1 MTARADAAREA
12 QHHSVQLHR
21 QLGALL
27 AMSAL
32 LAGMFVVNEFVKAW
46 AEAGAFNLR
55 VLHMAGLG
63 GMAVLAGGWWVYYR
77 SMQRWQQEVL
87 SLRALAENASQ
98 AKTDFLANMSHEIRT
113 PLNGV
118 IGMLGLLA
126 QMPLSERQR
135 EYVDTIRKSSEQLLL
150 VINDVLDVAKIEA
163 GQLSLEPIPFDIA
176 THTNDVVETFV
187 AEAARKGLEMIVHYT
202 PGMPTRVVGDPGRY
216 RQIVTNLI
224 GNAMKFTTRGY
235 VMVDVGLV
243 RQEQGR
249 GVFRVRVTDTGV
261 GIPAGKVRSVFE
273 RFAQVDASTTRKYGG
288 SGLGLAITREL
299 VKMMGGDI
307 TVESVEGKGSTFSFT
322 LDLLLDNTLAVDRVP
337 LPSAEILRG
346 LKVLAVDDGKV
357 NRQILRE
364 ILESVGAAVAE
375 ADSGAAVLA
384 RLDRG
389 EAYDLILVDNRMP
402 DYDGLALGRE
412 IQKRSG
418 AMLAV
423 HTSIGQRGDALR
435 FEEAGFA
442 AYVLKPFTPTELIEV
457 LCLARSRLLA
467 PGAAKARFAPGI
479 ITRHMLHELKEN
491 GGARS
496 LPLKADYG
504 EVLVVED
511 DRVNQ
516 NVLGAILGRLG
527 AHAVVAENGREAVEM
542 VKGKPYGLVL
552 MDMNMPVMNGPD
564 AARAIREMELAAGRA
579 ATPIIALTAN
589 AMKEHRE
596 ACLAAGMHD
605 YLTKP
610 VTVEKLQQVL
620 EKWVVPG
627 SVAPVGEE
635 KEDGG
640 MEAEE
645 GAAVDMGFVDGLTD
659 GDGAVQRR
667 LFAVFFEHAQEA
679 LATLE
684 EAPLGTEAWRQ
695 AAHRLKGSAAS
706 LGVFGLSNA
715 CARAEEADLGE
726 DKEDLLDG
734 INGCF
739 AEVRRFCEGRGMV

>member
-1 MTARADAAREA
+1 MLKTGNDATLVA

-27 AMSAL
+27 VMSAL
-32 LAGMFVVNEFVKAW
+32 LVGMFVVNEFVDAW
-46 AEAGAFNLR
+46 AGAGAGNVR
-55 VLHMAGLG
+55 VLHLVGLG
-63 GMAVLAGGWWVYYR
+63 GMAVLGGGWWVYYR

-87 SLRALAENASQ
+87 RLRMLAENASQ

-126 QMPLSERQR
+126 QMQLSERQR

-187 AEAARKGLEMIVHYT
+187 AEATRKGLEMIVRYA
-202 PGMPTRVVGDPGRY
+202 PAMPTRVVGDPGRY

-224 GNAMKFTTRGY
+224 GNALKFTNKGY
-235 VMVDVGLV
+235 VMVDVEMV
-243 RQEQGR
+243 RQDGGR
-249 GVFRVRVTDTGV
+249 GMFRVRVVDTGV
-261 GIPAGKVRSVFE
+261 GIPADKVKTVFE

-299 VKMMGGDI
+299 VRMMGGEI
-307 TVESVEGKGSTFSFT
+307 KVESIEGRGSTFSFT
-322 LDLLLDNTLAVDRVP
+322 LDLLLDKVAGSRVP

-346 LKVLAVDDGKV
+346 LCVLAVDDGEV

-364 ILESVGAAVAE
+364 ILESVGAVVSE
-375 ADSGAAVLA
+375 ADSGAATLA
-384 RLDRG
+384 RLARG
-389 EAYDLILVDNRMP
+389 EVFDMILVDNRMP
-402 DYDGLALGRE
+402 DYDGLALGKE
-412 IQKRSG
+412 IKKYTQ
-418 AMLAV
+418 AMLVV

-457 LCLARSRLLA
+457 LCLARNRMLA
-467 PGAAKARFAPGI
+467 PGAAKDGFAKGI
-479 ITRHMLHELKEN
+479 LTRHMLHDVKDN
-491 GGARS
+491 GDGQRVG
-496 LPLKADYG
+496 LKADYG

-511 DRVNQ
+511 DKVNQ
-516 NVLGAILGRLG
+516 NVLGAILEKLG
-527 AHAVVAENGREAVEM
+527 AHATVAENGQQAVAM
-542 VKGKPYGLVL
+542 VKDHPFGLVL

-564 AARAIREMELAAGRA
+564 AARAIREMELASGREA
-579 ATPIIALTAN
+579 MPIIALTAN

-596 ACLAAGMHD
+596 ECLAAGMHD

-627 SVAPVGEE
+627 SMVAAGEGVE
-635 KEDGG
+635 EEDEGL
-640 MEAEE
+640 E
-645 GAAVDMGFVDGLTD
+645 GAAVDIGFVNSLTD
-659 GDGAVQRR
+659 SDSEVQKR
-667 LFAVFFEHAQEA
+667 LFGVFFEHAQA
-679 LATLE
+679 YIATLE
-684 EAPLGTEAWRQ
+684 EAPLGAEAWKQ
-695 AAHRLKGSAAS
+695 AAHKLRGSAAS

-739 AEVRRFCEGRGMV
+739 AEVRRFCEGRKLV

>member
-1 MTARADAAREA
+1 MLKTGSEATLVA

-27 AMSAL
+27 VMSAL
-32 LAGMFVVNEFVKAW
+32 LVGMFMVNEFVNAW
-46 AEAGAFNLR
+46 ASDGLGNVR
-55 VLHMAGLG
+55 VLHLIGLG
-63 GMAVLAGGWWVYYR
+63 GMAVLGGGWWVYYR

-87 SLRALAENASQ
+87 RLRMMAENASQ

-126 QMPLSERQR
+126 QMQLSERQR

-187 AEAARKGLEMIVHYT
+187 AEATRKGLEMIVRYA
-202 PGMPTRVVGDPGRY
+202 PAMPTRVVGDPGRY

-224 GNAMKFTTRGY
+224 GNALKFTARGY
-235 VMVDVGLV
+235 VMVDVEMVG
-243 RQEQGR
+243 QESGR
-249 GVFRVRVTDTGV
+249 GVFRVRVVDTGV
-261 GIPAGKVRSVFE
+261 GIPADKVKTVFE

-299 VKMMGGDI
+299 VRMMGGEI
-307 TVESVEGKGSTFSFT
+307 KVESIEGRGCTFSFT
-322 LDLLLDNTLAVDRVP
+322 LDLLLDKVAGSRVP

-346 LKVLAVDDGKV
+346 LCVLAVDDGEV

-364 ILESVGAAVAE
+364 ILESVGAVVSE
-375 ADSGAAVLA
+375 ADSGAATLA
-384 RLDRG
+384 RLARG
-389 EAYDLILVDNRMP
+389 EVFDMILVDNRMP
-402 DYDGLALGRE
+402 DYDGLALGRA
-412 IQKRSG
+412 IKKHSQ
-418 AMLAV
+418 AMLVV

-435 FEEAGFA
+435 FEEEGFA

-457 LCLARSRLLA
+457 LCLARNRMLA
-467 PGAAKARFAPGI
+467 PGAAKDGFVKGI
-479 ITRHMLHELKEN
+479 ITRHMLHDVKDN
-491 GGARS
+491 GDGQRAG
-496 LPLKADYG
+496 LKADYG

-511 DRVNQ
+511 DKVNQ
-516 NVLGAILGRLG
+516 NVLGAILEKLG
-527 AHAVVAENGREAVEM
+527 AHATVAENGQQAVEM
-542 VKGKPYGLVL
+542 VRAHPFGLIL

-564 AARAIREMELAAGRA
+564 AARAIRDMELASGRQA
-579 ATPIIALTAN
+579 MPIIALTAN

-596 ACLAAGMHD
+596 ECLAAGMHD

-627 SVAPVGEE
+627 SVTATTEE
-635 KEDGG
+635 REEESDGL
-640 MEAEE
+640 E
-645 GAAVDMGFVDGLTD
+645 GAAVDIGFVNSLTD
-659 GDGAVQRR
+659 SDAEVQRR
-667 LFAVFFEHAQEA
+667 LFGVFFEHAQA
-679 LATLE
+679 YIATLE
-684 EAPLGTEAWRQ
+684 EAPLGAEAWKQ
-695 AAHRLKGSAAS
+695 AAHKLRGSAAS

-739 AEVRRFCEGRGMV
+739 AEVRRFCEGRKLV